1 MKNNQLPNPK
11 LQEDFDVTRYMGDW
25 YELYR
30 SKSIC
35 FEKGSDIMA
44 RYGSDPEHP
53 DRMTVT
59 NLQTLDNGKIDTI
72 TGYAVRKSP
81 ESPASNLVV
90 RFHWLLRGKY
100 RVLRTDYDNYSIVYS
115 SRKILFG
122 LLKKE
127 YCWILAR
134 KRETINNSEL
144 INELF
149 ATIEEETGM
158 KRDEFIESRVTTAP
172 VEAAVVEAEVTADQQ
187 AV

>member
-11 LQEDFDVTRYMGDW
+11 LQEDFDVTRYLGDW

-35 FEKGSDIMA
+35 FEKGSDITA
-44 RYGSDPEHP
+44 RYGSDPKHP
-53 DRMTVT
+53 DRMTIT

-81 ESPASNLVV
+81 ESLASDLVV
-90 RFHWLLRGKY
+90 RFNWFLRGKY
-100 RVLRTDYDNYSIVYS
+100 RVLRTDYDNYSVVYS

-134 KRETINNSEL
+134 KRETIDNNEL

-149 ATIEEETGM
+149 AFIEEETGM
-158 KRDEFIESRVTTAP
+158 TRNEFIESKVSKP
-172 VEAAVVEAEVTADQQ
+172 ENKVESENQPNSESA
-187 AV
+187 

>member
-11 LQEDFDVTRYMGDW
+11 LQEDFQVTRYLGDW

-30 SKSIC
+30 SKNIC
-35 FEKGSDIMA
+35 FEKGSDIIA

-53 DRMTVT
+53 GRMTVT

-81 ESPASNLVV
+81 DAPASDLIV
-90 RFHWLLRGKY
+90 RFNWFLRGRYKII
-100 RVLRTDYDNYSIVYS
+100 RTDYDTYSIVYS

-134 KRETINNSEL
+134 KRESIHDTNL
-144 INELF
+144 IDNLF

-158 KRDEFIESRVTTAP
+158 TRDEFVVSKVSESQTVLN
-172 VEAAVVEAEVTADQQ
+172 EQ
-187 AV
+187 

>member
-11 LQEDFDVTRYMGDW
+11 LQENFDVSRYLGDW

-35 FEKGSDIMA
+35 FEKGSNITA
-44 RYGSDPEHP
+44 RYGADPKHP
-53 DRMTVT
+53 ERITVT

-81 ESPASNLVV
+81 ESLASDLVV
-90 RFHWLLRGKY
+90 RFNWFLRGKY

-134 KRETINNSEL
+134 KRDTIRNTEL

-149 ATIEEETGM
+149 AFIEEETGLT
-158 KRDEFIESRVTTAP
+158 RDEFVESKVTAIK
-172 VEAAVVEAEVTADQQ
+172 EESGAEAETEVE
-187 AV
+187 VISS